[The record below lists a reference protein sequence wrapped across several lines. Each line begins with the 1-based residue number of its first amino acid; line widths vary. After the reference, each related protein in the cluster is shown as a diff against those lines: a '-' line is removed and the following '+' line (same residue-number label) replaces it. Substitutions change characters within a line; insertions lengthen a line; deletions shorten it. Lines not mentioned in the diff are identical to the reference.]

1 MDGTQKP
8 VAGEND
14 SNTKHGPITTNK
26 NEVSVFL
33 WNPTA
38 YCENL

>member
-1 MDGTQKP
+1 MDGNQKP

-33 WNPTA
+33 
-38 YCENL
+38 